1 MQRVC
6 ERMEIIM
13 YVNGQLISITS
24 EITLQEFLQKEG
36 YDIQK
41 IAVEKNGEIIPRK
54 SFDAVTVSDN
64 DKLEIVSFV
73 GGG

>member
-1 MQRVC
+1 
-6 ERMEIIM
+6 MEIIM